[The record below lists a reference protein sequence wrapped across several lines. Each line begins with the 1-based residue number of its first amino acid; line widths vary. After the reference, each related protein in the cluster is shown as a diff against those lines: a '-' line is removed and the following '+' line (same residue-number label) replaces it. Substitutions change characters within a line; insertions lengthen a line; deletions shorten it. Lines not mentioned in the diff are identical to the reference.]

1 VFTIQSG
8 RVGLIRDLQ
17 KLGGLFR
24 KRPKEARG
32 EDRPSSAAVR
42 PPGVTRTPGTRREEQ
57 RGVDFKK
64 RNVRS
69 I

>member
-17 KLGGLFR
+17 KTGGLFR

-32 EDRPSSAAVR
+32 GDRPSSAAAR
-42 PPGVTRTPGTRREEQ
+42 PPGVTRTPGNAEGGAKGSRL
-57 RGVDFKK
+57 
-64 RNVRS
+64 
-69 I
+69 